1 MTSCCPPPRTRWSGA
16 IGAIARC
23 KRVSIACGRA
33 SRSVPVLRWICG
45 VKPTPKAVNK
55 PLHHFILHGLAKPGA
70 LATVSQNGYEFCHLI
85 MPYGLNIP
93 TVCPPNDS
101 SSMLSYQELP
111 TRIQWWRGH
120 GQEAKRGVAGGQ
132 RITIT
137 GCEFSG

>member
-70 LATVSQNGYEFCHLI
+70 LATVSKNGGY
-85 MPYGLNIP
+85 P
-93 TVCPPNDS
+93 
-101 SSMLSYQELP
+101 
-111 TRIQWWRGH
+111 
-120 GQEAKRGVAGGQ
+120 AGVADGSLEESHHRPLGHY
-132 RITIT
+132 
-137 GCEFSG
+137 

>member
-55 PLHHFILHGLAKPGA
+55 PLHHFIVHGLAKPGA
-70 LATVSQNGYEFCHLI
+70 LATVS
-85 MPYGLNIP
+85 
-93 TVCPPNDS
+93 TKSD
-101 SSMLSYQELP
+101 
-111 TRIQWWRGH
+111 
-120 GQEAKRGVAGGQ
+120 GVALLRSTYHSTGGDA
-132 RITIT
+132 R
-137 GCEFSG
+137 GGGDV